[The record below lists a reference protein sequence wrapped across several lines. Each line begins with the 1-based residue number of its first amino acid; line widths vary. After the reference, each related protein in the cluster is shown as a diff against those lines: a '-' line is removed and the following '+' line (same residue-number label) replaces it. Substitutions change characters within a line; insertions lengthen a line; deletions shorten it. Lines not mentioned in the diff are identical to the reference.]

1 MSWRQWGGNYICE
14 DDTLVNREKI
24 KDIKFPV
31 NCKTSLYP
39 MGIPNYMKYIADV
52 VNHSID
58 LGLYEKSAHYCTI
71 LKGDIN
77 EIFDIFTM

>member
-1 MSWRQWGGNYICE
+1 
-14 DDTLVNREKI
+14 
-24 KDIKFPV
+24 
-31 NCKTSLYP
+31 